1 MLTSKVSEI
10 MTREV
15 ITAEVSRSIQ
25 DVMETMTT
33 KNVGCVVLT
42 DKQMPTG
49 IFTERD
55 VLKRVMNK
63 NLDFKKAGIREVM
76 TSHIYAVEED
86 THIVE
91 ALGKMYQKK
100 FRHLLVRG
108 KERAIVGMVSMRDIL
123 KLAVKLGEG
132 LSDSRTIGSILSGN
146 PVTADVSQSIYET
159 IEIMVK
165 KNKTGVVVQGGGK
178 PKGIFTER
186 DVLKRVATKD
196 IDTKKTPIK
205 RVMTTDFK
213 TASHSTLVGE
223 ILAEMYQKG
232 FRNLPIRGDEGEL
245 VGVVSMGDV
254 LKYAKALDVDEAV
267 RKSWKEVEKFWD
279 SEEHYTPG

>member
-15 ITAEVSRSIQ
+15 ITAEASRSIQ
-25 DVMETMTT
+25 DVMETMTA

-42 DKQMPTG
+42 DKQGPAG

-63 NLDFKKAGIREVM
+63 NLDFKKTSVREVM
-76 TSHIYAVEED
+76 SAPIYAVDEEA
-86 THIVE
+86 HIVE

-108 KERAIVGMVSMRDIL
+108 NERAIVGMVSMRDIL
-123 KLAVKLGEG
+123 RLAVKLGEG
-132 LSDSRTIGSILSGN
+132 LTDSRAIGSILSGN
-146 PVTADVSQSIYET
+146 PVTAEVSQSIYET
-159 IEIMVK
+159 IEIMVR
-165 KNKTGVVVQGGGK
+165 KNKTGVVVQDK
-178 PKGIFTER
+178 REPKGIFTER
-186 DVLKRVATKD
+186 DVLKRVATKN
-196 IDTKKTPIK
+196 IDTKKTPVK
-205 RVMTTDFK
+205 KVMTAGFE
-213 TASHSTLVGE
+213 TASHSSPVGE

-232 FRNLPIRGDEGEL
+232 FRNLPIRGDKGKL
-245 VGVVSMGDV
+245 VGVVSMGEV
-254 LKYAKALDVDEAV
+254 LKYAKALDVDEVV
-267 RKSWKEVEKFWD
+267 RKSWKEVEEFWD

>member
-1 MLTSKVSEI
+1 MLTNKVSEI
-10 MTREV
+10 MTPEV

-25 DVMETMTT
+25 DVMETMTA

-42 DKQMPTG
+42 DKQVPAG

-63 NLDFKKAGIREVM
+63 KLDLKKTGIQEVM
-76 TSHIYAVEED
+76 SAPIFAVDEE
-86 THIVE
+86 THIVD

-100 FRHLLVRG
+100 FRHLLIHG

-123 KLAVKLGEG
+123 KLAVKLGQG
-132 LSDSRTIGSILSGN
+132 LKDSRTIGSILSGR
-146 PVTADVSQSIYET
+146 PVTVNVSQPIYET
-159 IEIMVK
+159 IEIMVQ
-165 KNKTGVVVQGGGK
+165 KNNTGVVVQDKGE

-186 DVLKRVATKD
+186 DVLKRVATKH
-196 IDTKKTPIK
+196 IDTRKTPVK
-205 RVMTTDFK
+205 EVMTADFES
-213 TASHSTLVGE
+213 ASHSALVGE

-232 FRNLPIRGDEGEL
+232 FRNLPILGDKGEL

-267 RKSWKEVEKFWD
+267 RKSWKEVEEFWD
-279 SEEHYTPG
+279 SDEHYTPG

>member
-10 MTREV
+10 MTPEV

-25 DVMETMTT
+25 DVMKTMAER
-33 KNVGCVVLT
+33 NVGCVVLT
-42 DKQMPTG
+42 DKQVPAG

-63 NLDFKKAGIREVM
+63 NLDLKKAPIKEVM
-76 TSHIYAVEED
+76 TAPIDTVGEE

-123 KLAVKLGEG
+123 KLAVKLGQG
-132 LSDSRTIGSILSGN
+132 LTDSRTIGSILSGKN
-146 PVTADVSQSIYET
+146 VTVDVSLSIYET
-159 IEIMVK
+159 IEMMVK
-165 KNKTGVVVQGGGK
+165 KNKTGVVVQEDGK

-186 DVLKRVATKD
+186 DVLKRVATKN
-196 IDTKKTPIK
+196 IDTKKTPVK
-205 RVMTTDFK
+205 KVMTAKFES
-213 TASHSTLVGE
+213 ASHSALVGE

-232 FRNLPIRGDEGEL
+232 FRNLPIRGDKGEL
-245 VGVVSMGDV
+245 VGVVSMGEV

-267 RKSWKEVEKFWD
+267 RKSWKEVKEFWD
-279 SEEHYTPG
+279 SDEHYTPG